1 MWKWEGKPQSKR
13 YMVRLGNPIFQGDPL
28 FFILLYFTWFLT
40 IFSDFFHDWL
50 SQPVHGAVQC
60 VVCCSVAP
68 LRKEGIFKQMSDEIT
83 FLTPSFSSAVAV
95 KSAMPI
101 FLYRTCFHSLNVTRM
116 QKIQSL
122 SLTILD
128 CQEPRFGFLKSCFVR
143 GLTNGRPRETFTLSD
158 LWGTDKSDLFCKQ
171 LNLVLKEFNV
181 KCQY

>member
-1 MWKWEGKPQSKR
+1 MISDHFF
-13 YMVRLGNPIFQGDPL
+13 RLFPRLVI
-28 FFILLYFTWFLT
+28 TT
-40 IFSDFFHDWL
+40 RSRR
-50 SQPVHGAVQC
+50 C

-68 LRKEGIFKQMSDEIT
+68 RRKEGIFKQMSDEIT
-83 FLTPSFSSAVAV
+83 FLTPSFSSAEAV

-101 FLYRTCFHSLNVTRM
+101 FLYFTCFHSLNVTRM

-128 CQEPRFGFLKSCFVR
+128 CQEPHFGFLKFCFVR